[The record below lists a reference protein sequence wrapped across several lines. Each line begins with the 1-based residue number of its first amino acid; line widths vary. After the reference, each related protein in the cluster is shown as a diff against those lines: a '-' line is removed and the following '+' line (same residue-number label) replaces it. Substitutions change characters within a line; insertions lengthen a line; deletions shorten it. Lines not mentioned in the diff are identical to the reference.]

1 MPNCQS
7 GAWKSSSSIQP
18 GTITMWGTPV
28 PPEGWLELNG
38 QPFNPSGNPVLASL
52 YPSSQVPDFRGYFPR
67 GWDNGA
73 GIDPDSRAILSVQGD
88 AIRNITGEFNPGG
101 SSNWGKGVFSSYGWP
116 YPSNSG
122 SANDASIITFDASRV
137 VPTAAENRPTNIAV
151 MFIIKAG

>member
-1 MPNCQS
+1 
-7 GAWKSSSSIQP
+7 
-18 GTITMWGTPV
+18 MWGTPV

-73 GIDPDSRAILSVQGD
+73 GVDPDSRTILSVQED
-88 AIRNITGEFNPGG
+88 AIRNLTGEFQTIDYSGYKT
-101 SSNWGKGVFSSYGWP
+101 SGVFSP
-116 YPSNSG
+116 VERSG
-122 SANDASIITFDASRV
+122 RAKIGGTPQDWSHSKVQFDASRS
-137 VPTAAENRPTNIAV
+137 VPTANENRPKNIAV

>member
-1 MPNCQS
+1 
-7 GAWKSSSSIQP
+7 IQP

-101 SSNWGKGVFSSYGWP
+101 SSN
-116 YPSNSG
+116 
-122 SANDASIITFDASRV
+122 
-137 VPTAAENRPTNIAV
+137 
-151 MFIIKAG
+151 